1 MGEGGRPMNKLPEQ
15 TDCRTC
21 PLSRR
26 SFLAAGCAGALGALA
41 PKGLFSAAGR
51 GEKTRVR
58 IIYALHAVTQPGP
71 DWPNVGFDFAP
82 VMDRITTT
90 LVRNFSECE
99 FTTTMAK
106 GPEEAQKILAAD
118 AASPVDGYVVCQLN
132 CWNQVVQ
139 TIAGSGKPTLYVDF
153 QYGGSGGFL
162 VYTAAFLRKKTPNL
176 GFVASSRMD
185 DLVAAFRAFGEARL
199 AGPGTDFGA
208 LVASARQ
215 ARTPRPGDLSVYPD
229 SLSALP
235 AGECL
240 RKMKESKILAV
251 GGNWPGIAPAVQN
264 GMGIEVVNVP
274 FAEVNEAWAAA
285 DKEDA
290 EAIADRWHKTA
301 AKVEGVSLETLVTS
315 AAMYLG
321 QKAVLKKHGA
331 NAITINCLGGFYGGH
346 IHAYPCLGFHEL
358 LNEGLIGACEC
369 DIRSTATMVAM
380 TALTQG
386 RPGYISDPVIDTAS
400 RQIIYAHCVASNK
413 ALGPGGPANPIEILT
428 HSEDRQGASVRSLL
442 PLGYMTSTVEFS
454 PERKTILFHRGKAV
468 ANVPDDRACRT
479 KLAAEP
485 VGDIEKLF
493 AEWDEWGWHRVTY
506 YGDLKDPVYALADAL
521 GWRVLEEA

>member
-1 MGEGGRPMNKLPEQ
+1 METRKGLTGSP
-15 TDCRTC
+15 TC

-26 SFLAAGCAGALGALA
+26 RFLAAASAGALGALA
-41 PKGLFSAAGR
+41 PKGLFPAAGQN
-51 GEKTRVR
+51 EKMR
-58 IIYALHAVTQPGP
+58 IQVIYALHAVVQPGP
-71 DWPNVGFDFAP
+71 DWPNVGFDFGP

-90 LVRNFSECE
+90 LIKSFPDCDIA
-99 FTTTMAK
+99 TTMAK
-106 GPEEAQKILAAD
+106 GPEEAQKILDAD
-118 AASPVDGYVVCQLN
+118 TASPVDGYVVCQLN

-185 DLVAAFRAFGEARL
+185 DLVAAFQAFGEARQ

-208 LVASARQ
+208 LVALARK
-215 ARTPRPGDLSVYPD
+215 ARTPRPGDLAVHPD
-229 SLSALP
+229 SLSVLS
-235 AGECL
+235 AGDCL
-240 RKMKESKILAV
+240 RKLKESKILAV
-251 GGNWPGIAPAVQN
+251 GGNWPGIAPAVQQ
-264 GMGIEVVNVP
+264 GLGIEVVNVP

-285 DKEDA
+285 DRAGA
-290 EAIADRWHKTA
+290 EAIADRWSKTA
-301 AKVEGVSLETLVTS
+301 ATVEGVTMETLVTS

-321 QKAVLKKHGA
+321 QKAVLKKRGA

-358 LNEGLIGACEC
+358 LNEGLVGACEC
-369 DIRSTATMVAM
+369 DVRSTATMVAM

-386 RPGYISDPVIDTAS
+386 RPGFISDPVIDTAE
-400 RQIIYAHCVASNK
+400 RRIIYAHCVASNK
-413 ALGPGGPANPIEILT
+413 AFGPGGPANSIEVLT

-442 PLGYMTSTVEFS
+442 PLGYMTSTLEFS
-454 PERKTILFHRGKAV
+454 PESKTILFHRGKAV

-479 KLAAEP
+479 KLAVEP

-506 YGDLKDPVYALADAL
+506 YGDLKEPVHALAGAL